1 MAVGRTLPLGVATLL
16 LLVGCA
22 ATQNTV
28 AQDLAWERWRK
39 CNHFRGINLKD
50 IKPDGQIWVWQS
62 DGGEISA
69 WRACDTAER
78 AEQAKGVKGTIP
90 PSTLAVASPSPNGMT
105 EAPVWKSGYEWA
117 YRYESPTGNGTFVW
131 SVDRE
136 EAIDGVPQ
144 YVIKTGTREIFYR
157 KSDFALTR
165 ETVDGA
171 IVLKSTPPR
180 LHYMWPMTVGQ
191 TWEQTVQEER
201 PVARQTA
208 ERVDKVTVETEETV
222 AVPAGTFKTLKVVCR
237 NKKTGATRYEVWYSL
252 ELKQWVKMRENLD
265 SGLRIRELIA
275 FKLR

>member
-1 MAVGRTLPLGVATLL
+1 MAVGRSLLCSGALL
-16 LLVGCA
+16 LCLTGCA
-22 ATQNTV
+22 STQNTV

-69 WRACDTAER
+69 WRACDSAER

-90 PSTLAVASPSPNGMT
+90 PSTVAVASPSANGMT
-105 EAPVWKSGYEWA
+105 EAPGWKPGYEWA
-117 YRYESPTGNGTFVW
+117 YRYESPAGNGTFVW

-171 IVLKSTPPR
+171 VVYRSTPPR
-180 LHYMWPMTVGQ
+180 LHYVWPMSIGQ
-191 TWEQTVQEER
+191 TWDQTTLEER
-201 PVARQTA
+201 PVARQTL
-208 ERVDKVTVETEETV
+208 ERIDTLTVESEETV
-222 AVPAGTFKTLKVVCR
+222 TVPAGTFKTLKVVCR
-237 NKKTGATRYEVWYSL
+237 DKKTGAIRYEAWYSFD
-252 ELKQWVKMRENLD
+252 LKQVVKQRDNLQT
-265 SGLRIRELIA
+265 GTRIRELIA